1 MFVAQDAHGRLFSS
15 RWSFVI
21 LALKFHFSNVHS
33 LQNVPPAKL
42 KQKSKLTKTD
52 LLMFQ
57 KKLIVLISE
66 KTSYIT
72 GQYTKQEYFPFAQ
85 ISLKIEK
92 FTLLNCDAE

>member
-15 RWSFVI
+15 RWSFVT

-66 KTSYIT
+66 TNLIHNGTIHKTKVLPLRSNKPENREIH
-72 GQYTKQEYFPFAQ
+72 FA
-85 ISLKIEK
+85 
-92 FTLLNCDAE
+92 